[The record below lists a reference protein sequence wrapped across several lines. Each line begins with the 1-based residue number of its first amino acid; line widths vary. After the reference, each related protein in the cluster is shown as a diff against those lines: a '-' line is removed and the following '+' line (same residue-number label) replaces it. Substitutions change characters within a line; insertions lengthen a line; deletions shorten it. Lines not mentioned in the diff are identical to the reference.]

1 MTEPER
7 TEREQAYRG
16 PLPGEVPLSRDSR
29 AGGAVGRS
37 LGAPGGPGAPHVP
50 DRATSRAQRR
60 TDGRAMVP
68 LLARALASQLAQLV
82 AEDDAA
88 PDGWWFTPEDR

>member
-1 MTEPER
+1 
-7 TEREQAYRG
+7 
-16 PLPGEVPLSRDSR
+16 
-29 AGGAVGRS
+29 
-37 LGAPGGPGAPHVP
+37 
-50 DRATSRAQRR
+50 
-60 TDGRAMVP
+60 MVP